1 MEEYSLLTS
10 EKERRLGKDLEN
22 STCST
27 SQTWEE
33 LSLIS
38 EDEEFSLVSSDS
50 EELSPCELRDEKD
63 SAEHSD
69 GPSCSF
75 QADESLSGFKARRC
89 ENDAPTMRK
98 RTDHPM
104 TVAPL
109 ESDET
114 SSGDCSISSHN
125 RVRDT
130 SIPGQSDKES
140 KESRKKNKG
149 MYCEML
155 KSFILRTLQAS
166 CS

>member
-1 MEEYSLLTS
+1 MDEYSLLTS
-10 EKERRLGKDLEN
+10 EKERCLDKDLEN

-38 EDEEFSLVSSDS
+38 DDEEFSLVSSDN
-50 EELSPCELRDEKD
+50 EELSPSELMDEKD
-63 SAEHSD
+63 PADHID

-75 QADESLSGFKARRC
+75 VADESLSNKARRS
-89 ENDAPTMRK
+89 ENDLRTMRK

-104 TVAPL
+104 TVVPM
-109 ESDET
+109 ESEET
-114 SSGDCSISSHN
+114 SSSDISFTSHT

-130 SIPGQSDKES
+130 RIPGPSDKEI

-155 KSFILRTLQAS
+155 KSFIL
-166 CS
+166 